1 MKKLLEKD
9 KKIRKEV
16 KELEKQKLVYKTI
29 INNLNLPYLIRFK
42 ASNNLNKISKKASKT
57 LISNRCIN
65 TVNKKKFSKFTN
77 YSRIFFFKLARNNK
91 IYGLTK
97 ASW

>member
-1 MKKLLEKD
+1 MKKLIEKD
-9 KKIRKEV
+9 KKARKNI
-16 KELEKQKLVYKTI
+16 KQLEKQKLVFKTI
-29 INNLNLPYLIRFK
+29 INNSNLPYLIRFK
-42 ASNNLNKISKKASKT
+42 ASNKFSTISKKASKT
-57 LISNRCIN
+57 TISNRCVTTI
-65 TVNKKKFSKFTN
+65 NKKKFGKFTN